1 MCVKF
6 DSPGV
11 SQQTQERWG
20 GVNRKR
26 SCFLLF
32 SVATLSLG
40 GCPKIF
46 VDHIRLPP
54 QAAPLTAS
62 VPPVMATGGG
72 GEDVVLNLVAIRGL
86 FQAGEWQPPPQIR
99 KQMLLCGAFTVWTLL
114 LQMDLAIRLSF
125 SQVST
130 PLPPACTAAAAPPP
144 RGR

>member
-1 MCVKF
+1 MHAVLCVKF

-72 GEDVVLNLVAIRGL
+72 GEDVVMNLVAIRGL
-86 FQAGEWQPPPQIR
+86 FQAGEWSPPPQIR
-99 KQMLLCGAFTVWTLL
+99 KQMLLWRLCLYRLDPALANGPCNQAF
-114 LQMDLAIRLSF
+114 F
-125 SQVST
+125 
-130 PLPPACTAAAAPPP
+130 
-144 RGR
+144 